1 MKSESGNYL
10 SHARSCVSGFRT
22 RRFAII
28 LDMDA
33 FEKRRKE
40 FCLEETDP
48 VADVCGGESSGDE
61 NLVENV
67 ILSNHDTD
75 SEHII

>member
-1 MKSESGNYL
+1 
-10 SHARSCVSGFRT
+10 
-22 RRFAII
+22 
-28 LDMDA
+28 MDA